1 MPVDTKKLLF
11 NRREKIMDEIKLISP
26 PLSDQDIQDL
36 HAGDKILIT
45 GQIYTG
51 RDAAHKRLIDLIDQR
66 KELPFDLQ
74 GQIIYYVGPSP
85 TKPGEIIGSA
95 GPTTSYR
102 MDSFTPK
109 LLELGLK
116 GMIGKGSRSKVVQ
129 DAMVKYKGVY
139 LAATG
144 GAAALIAKSIKKMKI
159 IAYEDLGPEAIRV
172 LDVEGF
178 PAVVVNDIYGKD
190 LYEIGKAK
198 YKK

>member
-1 MPVDTKKLLF
+1 
-11 NRREKIMDEIKLISP
+11 MDEIKLISP

-51 RDAAHKRLIDLIDQR
+51 RDAAHKRLIDLIDQQ